1 MLKFIFRNTTG
12 SFFRTI
18 GRIIAYIVLGFLIS
32 ILFSKN
38 VNAAANPVT
47 GGMSYFTYNLQ
58 ASSPA
63 KNGNQAFATTGSTTV
78 YPFSSYKNLNYAW
91 GYKSIQFTS
100 TAPAGQKSALGYTI
114 TVTFQVLF
122 DGLQNNMGNTS
133 YTGWAKFN
141 QGNIVNQVNSVEL
154 IGLTSASATFKVTST
169 VQMSTTTS
177 LSDFTIDLTSANS
190 LGYAGWGETFT
201 VQLVLRDVVVQYAE
215 NENSAIL
222 NSLNRNQQETNK
234 KLDEVK
240 EETKKHTEEQKKTNK
255 KLEEAQETRKGIWE
269 TIKGLPGKLLDML
282 KGLFIPDNFDF
293 LNDFKETLEN
303 KLGFIAEVPISIIEF
318 AFGLATATWEEF
330 NSITF
335 PSIEI
340 FGVNFWNSQE
350 ISLQEA
356 INIFRPYRYITDV
369 ICVVICVRTLRK
381 WYEKFGSG
389 GDVS

>member
-38 VNAAANPVT
+38 VSAMSLTKVELMDANYKILRTLDSTQINDLTYASFPSTAVRRMRVYFSGLQVTAGYNYTAMIGMEARNSLILPETISGVFPYVSGVYQSDCSYTFYRKGSKSGTIAGTTYFDTYYEVYSNFNAITSGYILYLEFDLGSTWNIRGLGFPTNYLVANPQ
-47 GGMSYFTYNLQ
+47 GGSGGGSSGGGSSSSDSNLGSEIQ
-58 ASSPA
+58 NSTNTIIDSNN
-63 KNGNQAFATTGSTTV
+63 KN
-78 YPFSSYKNLNYAW
+78 
-91 GYKSIQFTS
+91 
-100 TAPAGQKSALGYTI
+100 
-114 TVTFQVLF
+114 
-122 DGLQNNMGNTS
+122 
-133 YTGWAKFN
+133 
-141 QGNIVNQVNSVEL
+141 
-154 IGLTSASATFKVTST
+154 
-169 VQMSTTTS
+169 
-177 LSDFTIDLTSANS
+177 ANK
-190 LGYAGWGETFT
+190 
-201 VQLVLRDVVVQYAE
+201 
-215 NENSAIL
+215 I
-222 NSLNRNQQETNK
+222 
-234 KLDEVK
+234 
-240 EETKKHTEEQKKTNK
+240 TEEQKKTNE
-255 KLEEAQETRKGIWE
+255 KLDEAQETRKGIWE

-389 GDVS
+389 GDAS

>member
-1 MLKFIFRNTTG
+1 MKKFFNYFLKSLAFILAG
-12 SFFRTI
+12 WVI
-18 GRIIAYIVLGFLIS
+18 GRLFPAYLGIVD
-32 ILFSKN
+32 

-240 EETKKHTEEQKKTNK
+240 EESKKHTEEQKKTNK

-269 TIKGLPGKLLDML
+269 TIKGIPGKLLDML
-282 KGLFIPDNFDF
+282 KGLFIPDDFDF
-293 LNDFKETLEN
+293 INNFKEVLED
-303 KLGFIAEVPISIIEF
+303 KLGFIAEVPLAVIDFIL
-318 AFGLATATWEEF
+318 GLATASWEEF
-330 NSITF
+330 NSITL
-335 PSIEI
+335 PSIEM
-340 FGVNFWNSQE
+340 FGVHFWNSQE

-356 INIFRPYRYITDV
+356 IDIFSPYKYVTDV
-369 ICVVICVRTLRK
+369 ICVCLCVNTLKR
-381 WYEKFGSG
+381 WHDHFANG
-389 GDVS
+389 GTN